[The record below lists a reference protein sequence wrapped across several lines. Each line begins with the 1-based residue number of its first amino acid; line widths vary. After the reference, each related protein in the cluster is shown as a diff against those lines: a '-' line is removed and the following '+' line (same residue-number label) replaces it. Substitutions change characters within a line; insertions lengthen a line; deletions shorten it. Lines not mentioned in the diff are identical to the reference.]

1 MATVDRPKA
10 NTMASSERDF
20 FIKVSDRKGIK
31 RIAG

>member
-20 FIKVSDRKGIK
+20 FIKVSGKKGIK
-31 RIAG
+31 QIEG